1 MRVLHIVHDFLPR
14 HVAGVEVY
22 TENLTQRLAAEH
34 EVAIAYSEV
43 VPDAP
48 NYALRR
54 GRRGKVF
61 TYEIVNNHRLR
72 GFEETYR
79 NPAVDRRM
87 TEVLDEFR
95 PDVVHVQHLIN
106 LSIDVVRDAK
116 RRGIPVVM
124 TLHDHWLECANGGQR
139 FHPRLG
145 LCTTLDAQRCAGCT
159 AHMTGTG
166 LGARGWLR
174 RRHARAGASEE
185 GLDLTTLAPHVETP
199 DAAFVYRDAY
209 ALDGAAHPTF
219 VAHPPARLR
228 FDVETGRGGRFLA
241 AAAMHPDTFERP
253 GGAVRFRV
261 RVDGD
266 VRAEETL
273 DPKRRAEDRR
283 PLRIDVTLPAG
294 RCAIELETEAVP
306 AGRADYCTAG
316 WIAPRIVAEQGDAR
330 AVASPWLRP
339 MRAAARL
346 AARVPRSQ
354 QRLRIQRRW
363 ASMREL
369 GELVDAFVS
378 PSRYLRD
385 ELARFGLD
393 AGKIVHC
400 DYGFATEGFRRRT
413 DLPERARRYAFI
425 GSLVPHKGVH
435 VLIDAFDAM
444 PRDAELEICGSHD
457 YDPPYTDALLRR
469 AAHPGIRFVGGI
481 PPERVAEHQ
490 QRIDC
495 QVVPSIWRENSPLTI
510 HEAFLSGV
518 PVVASRMGGSA
529 ELLEH
534 GGGLL
539 YDAGDADALAAQL
552 RRLYDEP
559 GLARRLAASAPR
571 VKPMGEHARELV
583 GLYEELRSAR
593 ARAHDAR

>member
-1 MRVLHIVHDFLPR
+1 MRILHIVHDFLPR

-22 TENLTQRLAAEH
+22 TENLTQRLSAEH
-34 EVAIAYSEV
+34 EVAIAFSEV

-72 GFEETYR
+72 SFEETYR
-79 NPAVDRRM
+79 NPAVDARIA
-87 TEVLDEFR
+87 EVLDEFQ
-95 PDVVHVQHLIN
+95 PDVVHVQHLIH
-106 LSIDVVRDAK
+106 LSLGAVREAK
-116 RRGIPVVM
+116 RRGLPVAM

-145 LCTTLDAQRCAGCT
+145 LCETLDAQRCASCT
-159 AHMTGTG
+159 AHMTGAG

-174 RRHARAGASEE
+174 RRAATASSPAD
-185 GLDLTTLAPHVETP
+185 GLDLTTLEPHVDTP

-209 ALDGAAHPTF
+209 ELDGALRPTW

-228 FDVETGRGGRFLA
+228 FDVETERGGRLLGALA
-241 AAAMHPDTFERP
+241 LHPDTFDRP
-253 GGAVRFRV
+253 GGGVRFRV
-261 RVDGD
+261 RIDGE
-266 VRAEETL
+266 VRGEETL
-273 DPKRRAEDRR
+273 DPKRRPEDRR
-283 PLRIDVTLPAG
+283 PLRIDVTLPPG
-294 RCAIELETEAVP
+294 RVELELETEAVP
-306 AGRADYCTAG
+306 SERADYCTAG
-316 WIAPRIVAEQGDAR
+316 FVAPRVVADQGEAR
-330 AVASPWLRP
+330 PVASPFLRP
-339 MRAAARL
+339 LRAAARL
-346 AARVPRSQ
+346 AARIPRSQ

-363 ASMREL
+363 AAMREL
-369 GELVDAFVS
+369 GQQVDLFIS

-393 AGKIVHC
+393 AGKLVHC
-400 DYGFATEGFRRRT
+400 DYGFATEGFRKRD

-435 VLIDAFDAM
+435 VLVDAFNDMPADASL
-444 PRDAELEICGSHD
+444 DVCGSHD
-457 YDPPYTDALLRR
+457 YDPPYTDSLLRR
-469 AAHPGIRFVGGI
+469 ATHPGIRFVGGI
-481 PPERVAEHQ
+481 RPERIAAY
-490 QRIDC
+490 QREIDC

-518 PVVASRMGGSA
+518 PVVASRMGGSP
-529 ELLEH
+529 ELLAD

-539 YDAGDADALAAQL
+539 CEANDARALAAQL

-559 GLARRLAASAPR
+559 GLARALAASAPA
-571 VKPMGEHARELV
+571 VKPMGEHAIEL
-583 GLYEELRSAR
+583 LAMYEELRRSAAASR
-593 ARAHDAR
+593 RP